1 MDWAQALWLGLI
13 QGVTEFL
20 PISSSAHLILLPQLL
35 GWPDQGLAFDV
46 AVHVGTLLA
55 VMLHFR
61 AQLAPLLV
69 DTLASAWR
77 RQRVGESPLGWALVV
92 GTVPLV
98 AGALVLADAAETVLR
113 GPQVI
118 AWATIGFGLL
128 LWLAARRG
136 GRGRDEHDIGI
147 AQALFIGGAQILAI
161 IPGTSRSGITMTA
174 ALWLGLDAAAAARF
188 SFLLSIPAI
197 ALAGGWKA
205 LQLIGAEAPID
216 WGVFALGV
224 AVAAISAY
232 ACIRAFLALVARVG
246 MTPFVIYRLLLGV
259 LLLGVF
265 GNGLA
270 PA

>member
-1 MDWAQALWLGLI
+1 MDSAQAFWLGLI
-13 QGVTEFL
+13 QGITEFL

-55 VMLHFR
+55 VVWHFR
-61 AQLAPLLV
+61 RQLLPLASQ
-69 DTLASAWR
+69 TLASASR
-77 RQRVGESPLGWALVV
+77 REAVGESGLGWALII
-92 GTVPLV
+92 GTMPLV
-98 AGALVLADAAETVLR
+98 LGALVLADAAETVFR

-136 GRGRDEHDIGI
+136 NRGKDEFDIGPW
-147 AQALFIGGAQILAI
+147 QALFIGSAQVLAI

-174 ALWLGLDAAAAARF
+174 GLWLGLEATAAARF

-197 ALAGGWKA
+197 ALAGIWKTW
-205 LQLIGAEAPID
+205 QLMSTPAPVD

-224 AVAAISAY
+224 VVAGASAY
-232 ACIRAFLALVARVG
+232 TCIRVFLALVARIG
-246 MTPFVIYRLLLGV
+246 MTPFVVYRLALGV
-259 LLLGVF
+259 ALLIVF
-265 GNGLA
+265 GPGLA
-270 PA
+270 D